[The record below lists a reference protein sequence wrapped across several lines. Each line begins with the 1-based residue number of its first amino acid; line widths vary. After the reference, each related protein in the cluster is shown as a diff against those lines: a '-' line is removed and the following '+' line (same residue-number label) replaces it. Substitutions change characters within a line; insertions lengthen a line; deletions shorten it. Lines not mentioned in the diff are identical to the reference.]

1 MLNKTKWLVKEAKLR
16 VRYMGSGNCIF
27 CKIVNGEVKKEFLA
41 QTQKTV
47 AFDDINPVADVHILI
62 VPKRHIESTSTM
74 KLQDGEDVVDLF
86 KMATE
91 LALQKK
97 LDAYRLTFNAGKY
110 QHVPHLHM
118 HLLSGGKIQWT
129 KL

>member
-16 VRYMGSGNCIF
+16 VRYMVSGNCIF

-47 AFDDINPVADVHILI
+47 AFDDINPVADVHVLI

-97 LDAYRLTFNAGKY
+97 LDAYRLTFNAGRF

-118 HLLSGGKIQWT
+118 HLLSGSKINWT